1 MHELNLKAS
10 GVPCSPPCAPHRPNT
25 LLRSPPAG
33 HLLPHFALNSRLPS
47 LVPSEP
53 ARPCPLPLNP
63 LLSEPLNIDEHVGI
77 VANDAWLIPHY
88 QAFAPEVL
96 GEAAARNADPALP
109 GLEPLSLDENVG
121 SVANKA
127 WLIPVRPRPCLCC
140 TPVRPSRH
148 PMRQWE
154 AQQQDKGNNEE
165 IMKDNNNLKNNDRP
179 SDRLMDRL
187 THRPT

>member
-1 MHELNLKAS
+1 M
-10 GVPCSPPCAPHRPNT
+10 
-25 LLRSPPAG
+25 
-33 HLLPHFALNSRLPS
+33 
-47 LVPSEP
+47 
-53 ARPCPLPLNP
+53 
-63 LLSEPLNIDEHVGI
+63 
-77 VANDAWLIPHY
+77 LIPHY
-88 QAFAPEVL
+88 RAF
-96 GEAAARNADPALP
+96 
-109 GLEPLSLDENVG
+109 EPLSLDENVG